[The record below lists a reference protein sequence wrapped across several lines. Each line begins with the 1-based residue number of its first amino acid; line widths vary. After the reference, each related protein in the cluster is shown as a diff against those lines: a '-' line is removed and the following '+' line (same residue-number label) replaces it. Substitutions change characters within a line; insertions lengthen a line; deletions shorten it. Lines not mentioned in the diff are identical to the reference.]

1 LVPRLAIR
9 YNTLRLAIFGTNIHV
24 KHIVAVLFLLT
35 ALIVAPAGAISCA
48 SPQTAAQALPPTGWQ
63 IGNLAPEFSLVNPEG
78 KSVSLS
84 DFRGKP
90 VLINFWATWCPSC
103 QLEMPFLQQ
112 VYNDRS
118 GKGLVFLA
126 IDTGESPAK
135 VKEFFTSKGLSLPVL
150 FDFTGSTSDKYGVSA
165 IPTTFFID
173 GNGVIKQKMV
183 GAFPSTRA
191 IEVQLRTIMP

>member
-1 LVPRLAIR
+1 MKR
-9 YNTLRLAIFGTNIHV
+9 IFVILLLL
-24 KHIVAVLFLLT
+24 AVLV
-35 ALIVAPAGAISCA
+35 VAPAGAISCA
-48 SPQTAAQALPPTGWQ
+48 PPQTAAQTLKPTGWQ
-63 IGNLAPEFSLVNPEG
+63 IGNLAPDFSLVNPEG

-118 GKGLVFLA
+118 GTDLVFLA

-135 VKEFFTSKGLSLPVL
+135 VKEFFASKGLSLPVL
-150 FDFTGSTSDKYGVSA
+150 FDFTGSASDKYGVSA

-173 GNGVIKQKMV
+173 GSGVIKQKTV

-191 IEVQLRTIMP
+191 IEMQLRTIMP

>member
-1 LVPRLAIR
+1 MKRFASVLLLLALLATVPA
-9 YNTLRLAIFGTNIHV
+9 A
-24 KHIVAVLFLLT
+24 
-35 ALIVAPAGAISCA
+35 AISCA
-48 SPQTAAQALPPTGWQ
+48 PPQTAAQTLPPIGWQ
-63 IGNLAPEFSLVNPEG
+63 IGTLGPEFSLVDPQS

-90 VLINFWATWCPSC
+90 VLVNFWATWCPSC

-112 VYNDRS
+112 VYDDWS
-118 GKGLVFLA
+118 KKGLIVLA

-135 VKEFFTSKGLSLPVL
+135 VKDFFSSKALSLPVL

-173 GNGVIKQKMV
+173 GTGVIRQKMI
-183 GAFPSTRA
+183 GAFPSA
-191 IEVQLRTIMP
+191 KGIEMQLRTIMP